1 VYITDAEVPKTEEI
15 TGVLKKK
22 LKKAVL
28 YG

>member
-1 VYITDAEVPKTEEI
+1 MYITDAEVPKTEEI